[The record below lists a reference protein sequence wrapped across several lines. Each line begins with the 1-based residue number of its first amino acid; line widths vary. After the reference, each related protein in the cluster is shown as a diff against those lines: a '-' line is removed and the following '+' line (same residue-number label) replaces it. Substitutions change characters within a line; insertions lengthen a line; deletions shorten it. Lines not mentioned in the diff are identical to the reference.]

1 MSSRLFGLSFL
12 MVAMAAS
19 AGLPAQQQ
27 QPTFR
32 GGADTVRVFV
42 TVTDRGGRIVT
53 NLTRDTFQ
61 IRDEG
66 KPQPITIFDN
76 SPKPIQ
82 LVVMLDVSGSM
93 EGNLGLLHAGARQLF
108 ARLGPEDVARVGTF
122 GKEIVISP
130 EWTRDP
136 RALDAAL
143 PAGIDGRAPTPL
155 WRALD
160 DAMKAFDP
168 VSDRR
173 KVVLVLSDGQDSGP
187 LLGKRFISQGE
198 VIQRAIREDVM
209 VYGIGLQSRGPARQ
223 QPMGMGRGGLSAAL
237 MADEPDPALARTA
250 LETGGGYRDVRPRDD
265 LGAAFARV
273 ADELH
278 SQYLLGFTP
287 PRRDGKKH
295 DIEVRVSEPGLEPRA
310 RKSYIAPKGN

>member
-1 MSSRLFGLSFL
+1 
-12 MVAMAAS
+12 
-19 AGLPAQQQ
+19 
-27 QPTFR
+27 
-32 GGADTVRVFV
+32 VRVFV
-42 TVTDRGGRIVT
+42 TVTARDGRIAT
-53 NLTRDTFQ
+53 DLTRDKFE

-93 EGNLGLLHAGARQLF
+93 EGNLGLLRAGARQLF
-108 ARLGPEDVARVGTF
+108 ARLGSDDVVRVGTF

-130 EWTRDP
+130 DWTRDAQ
-136 RALDAAL
+136 ALDAAL
-143 PAGIDGRAPTPL
+143 PTAIDGRAPTPL
-155 WRALD
+155 WRGLD
-160 DAMKAFDP
+160 EAMKAFDQT
-168 VSDRR
+168 SDRR

-187 LLGKRFISQGE
+187 LLGRRFISQGE

-223 QPMGMGRGGLSAAL
+223 QAVGLGRGGLSAAL

-250 LETGGGYRDVRPRDD
+250 LETGGGYADVRPRDD

-278 SQYLLGFTP
+278 SQYLLGFAP
-287 PRRDGKKH
+287 PKRDGKKH
-295 DIEVRVSEPGLEPRA
+295 DIDVRLSERGLEPRA
-310 RKSYIAPKGN
+310 RKSYIAPK

>member
-1 MSSRLFGLSFL
+1 M
-12 MVAMAAS
+12 
-19 AGLPAQQQ
+19 
-27 QPTFR
+27 
-32 GGADTVRVFV
+32 RVFV
-42 TVTDRGGRIVT
+42 TVTARDGRIAT
-53 NLTRDTFQ
+53 DLTRDKFE

-93 EGNLGLLHAGARQLF
+93 EGNLGLLRAGARQLF
-108 ARLGPEDVARVGTF
+108 ARLGSDDVVRVGTF

-130 EWTRDP
+130 DWTRDAQ
-136 RALDAAL
+136 ALDAAL
-143 PAGIDGRAPTPL
+143 PTAIDGRAPTPL
-155 WRALD
+155 WRGLD
-160 DAMKAFDP
+160 EAMKAFDQT
-168 VSDRR
+168 SDRR

-187 LLGKRFISQGE
+187 LLGRRFISQGE

-223 QPMGMGRGGLSAAL
+223 QAVGLGRGGLSAAL

-250 LETGGGYRDVRPRDD
+250 LETGGGYADVRPRDD

-278 SQYLLGFTP
+278 SQYLLGFAP
-287 PRRDGKKH
+287 PKRDGKKH
-295 DIEVRVSEPGLEPRA
+295 DIDVRLSERGLEPRA
-310 RKSYIAPKGN
+310 RKSYIAPK